1 MKRCPNCSSEVEEAA
16 AACPWCGQALSAA
29 ASQMPTGL
37 ASPSIASA
45 AQRKPP
51 ASVVGRLAS
60 SESIDGGG
68 FTPGT
73 VIAERYRV
81 IGLIGR
87 GGMGEVYRADD
98 LKLGQPVALKFLPRD
113 LAGNRVRLDRFFAEV
128 RTARQVSH
136 PNVCRVYDIAEVDG
150 QHFLSM
156 EYVDGEDLASL
167 LKRIGRLPPDKA
179 LDVARQICAGLA
191 AAHDRGVLHRD
202 LKPANVM
209 LDGRGRARITDF
221 GLAAVAGEAPSADDL
236 AGTPA
241 YMAPEQFQGKSA
253 SVRSDLYAL
262 GLVLYELY
270 TGKRAVDAVTIAG
283 YRRKHTEETPTAPS
297 AVIKEMDPA
306 VERVILRCMEKDPQQ
321 RPASAAQVA
330 LALPGGDPLAAA
342 LAAGETP
349 SPEMVAAAGGHEGLE
364 PRLAWS
370 IAGAGAVMLLLA
382 ALLLPGTRLLERM
395 SFRKSPEVMSER
407 AREILGKLGYGQEP
421 ADTANGF
428 YVGRHFLR
436 WVMTND
442 PSPRRFDRLAADA
455 MPFWYRESPR
465 PMAPQYFSIFDM
477 PATRVDRNDP
487 PLEVPG
493 MGIVFLDSGGRLEQL
508 AVVPPQHEDDTGP
521 APAPDW
527 APLFSEA
534 GLDPALYTPVEPRWT
549 PRTFAD
555 ARAAWEGPHPD
566 RPELRGRIE
575 AAAYRGRPVSFLI
588 TGPWDYPGLQAPYQ
602 PTTPEL
608 ISTWTWYAIFV
619 GLLVA
624 AILVARRNVRLE
636 RGDWKGASRL
646 GLAVGLASLAS
657 WALGS
662 SHTATEDEL
671 TMFLN
676 AFGAALFNGF
686 IVAVFYLAL
695 EPFIRRRWPHAL
707 VSWNRLISGRARDGI
722 VGRDI
727 LVGAAAGA
735 SVLVVWSL
743 VWRVADGFA
752 GAPPVYGA
760 LMTPTLL
767 GGLSASATVLERAI
781 WALIESFLYFF
792 VFVVLQ
798 ALLRKV
804 WLALPAAAL
813 LVATLAAGSI
823 TPGLSAGFFLF
834 LQLVFLVLTV
844 RLGFLAGAAFMVA
857 HMVLFAF
864 AVTADP
870 KAWYAGSGFL
880 ALGVVA
886 ALILWGVRASVG
898 RRAAAPRTPAPRPPG
913 A

>member
-1 MKRCPNCSSEVEEAA
+1 
-16 AACPWCGQALSAA
+16 
-29 ASQMPTGL
+29 MPTGL

-60 SESIDGGG
+60 SDSIDGGG

-202 LKPANVM
+202 LKPANIM

-221 GLAAVAGEAPSADDL
+221 GLAAVAGEAASADDL

-241 YMAPEQFQGKSA
+241 YMAPEQFAGKGA

-262 GLVLYELY
+262 GLVFYELY
-270 TGKRAVDAVTIAG
+270 TGRRAVDAVTIAG
-283 YRRKHTEETPTAPS
+283 YRKKHAEETPAAPS
-297 AVIKEMDPA
+297 AVLRDMDPA
-306 VERVILRCMEKDPQQ
+306 VERVMLRCLEKDPQQ

-364 PRLAWS
+364 PRVAWS
-370 IAGAGAVMLLLA
+370 IAGGGA
-382 ALLLPGTRLLERM
+382 ALLLAVAMLMPGTRLLERM

-407 AREILGKLGYGQEP
+407 AREILSKLGYAGEA
-421 ADTANGF
+421 ADTAHGF
-428 YVGRHFLR
+428 AIGRHFLR
-436 WVMTND
+436 WALEND
-442 PSPRRFDRLAADA
+442 PSPRRFERLSADA
-455 MPFWYRESPR
+455 MLFWHRQSPR
-465 PMAPQYFSIFDM
+465 PMAPEYFNALGE
-477 PATRVDRNDP
+477 PAVRVSSTDP
-487 PLEVPG
+487 PLEIPG
-493 MGIVFLDSGGRLEQL
+493 MANVHLDAAGRLRQL
-508 AVVPPQHEDDTGP
+508 AVVPPQREEESGP
-521 APAPDW
+521 APAPAW
-527 APLFSEA
+527 MGLFSEA
-534 GLDPALYTPVEPRWT
+534 GLDPTRYTPAEPRWT
-549 PRTFAD
+549 PRMYAD
-555 ARAAWEGPHPD
+555 SRAAWEGPHPD
-566 RPELRGRIE
+566 RPEVRGRIE
-575 AAAYRGRPVSFLI
+575 AGAYRGRPVSFQI
-588 TGPWDYPGLQAPYQ
+588 TGPWDDPWLQAPYRR
-602 PTTPEL
+602 TSLEL
-608 ISTWTWYAIFV
+608 VSTWGFYALYAALLAA
-619 GLLVA
+619 GLFA
-624 AILVARRNVRLE
+624 ARRNLRLE
-636 RGDWKGASRL
+636 RADAGGAGRL
-646 GLAVGLASLAS
+646 GLAVGAASFVS
-657 WALGS
+657 SALGS
-662 SHTATEDEL
+662 SHTATEQEL
-671 TMFLN
+671 AMLLN
-676 AFGAALFNGF
+676 AFAAALFNGF
-686 IVAVFYLAL
+686 IVWTFYLAL
-695 EPFIRRRWPHAL
+695 EPFIRRRWPQSL
-707 VSWNRLISGRARDGI
+707 VSWSRLIAGRGRDGL
-722 VGRDI
+722 VGRDL

-735 SVLVVWSL
+735 FTVVVWGL
-743 VWRVADGFA
+743 AWPVAYRL
-752 GAPPVYGA
+752 GAAVPLYGT
-760 LMTPTLL
+760 LQTPALL
-767 GGLSASATVLERAI
+767 GGWDGSATVLETAI
-781 WALIESFLYFF
+781 WALIQSFLYLF
-792 VFVVLQ
+792 VFVGLQ
-798 ALLRKV
+798 ALLRRV

-813 LVATLAAGSI
+813 LICTLGAG
-823 TPGLSAGFFLF
+823 GLSPGFSMGYILF
-834 LQLVFLVLTV
+834 FTVVFLLLLV
-844 RLGFLAGAAFMVA
+844 RFGFLAGAASMLVKLL
-857 HMVLFAF
+857 LFAF
-864 AVTADP
+864 PVTADA

-886 ALILWGVRASVG
+886 ALLLWGARAAAG
-898 RRAAAPRTPAPRPPG
+898 RRAAAAVPAAAG
-913 A
+913 ATGA